1 MGEEEDHWLIVPV
14 IIAIGT
20 WIFTSDKHFLDN
32 NAQSDPDYA
41 KLIIF
46 GAISSN
52 ISSLI
57 WRSFGYL
64 IYRNFGVNYF
74 FFHFIYLFMHSIS
87 ETTTL
92 GLLIL
97 ISMGWSLNFM
107 SGPKLNKSFPLRR
120 TLII

>member
-1 MGEEEDHWLIVPV
+1 
-14 IIAIGT
+14 
-20 WIFTSDKHFLDN
+20 
-32 NAQSDPDYA
+32 
-41 KLIIF
+41 
-46 GAISSN
+46 
-52 ISSLI
+52 
-57 WRSFGYL
+57 
-64 IYRNFGVNYF
+64 
-74 FFHFIYLFMHSIS
+74 LFMHSIS